1 MRTYNLTSLF
11 PHTVGFEHFDKLFD
25 MANRA
30 AARDHSYPPYNI
42 AKVGDDQYRITMAVA
57 GFGEDDLEIVTQENQ
72 LTVRGRIAEPKEQV
86 QYLHRGIATRA
97 FEHSF
102 QLADFVRVNGASLVN
117 GLLDIELVRE
127 VPEAKKPQT
136 IKVEARS
143 ATGGG
148 TKKQIEGKAE
158 DQKTSAEAGKAAA

>member
-1 MRTYNLTSLF
+1 MRTYNLTTLF

-25 MANRA
+25 MATRT

-42 AKVGDDQYRITMAVA
+42 AKVGEDQYRITMAVA
-57 GFGEDDLEIVTQENQ
+57 GFSGDDLEIVTQENQ
-72 LTVRGRIAEPKEQV
+72 LVVRGRIAEPKEQV
-86 QYLHRGIATRA
+86 QYLHRGIATRT

-102 QLADFVRVNGASLVN
+102 QLADFVKVTGANLVN

-136 IKVEARS
+136 IRVQTKAVGS
-143 ATGGG
+143 GGE
-148 TKKQIEGKAE
+148 KKQIEGQAE
-158 DQKTSAEAGKAAA
+158 ESEAA

>member
-11 PHTVGFEHFDKLFD
+11 PHTVGFEHFDKMFD
-25 MANRA
+25 SATRA

-57 GFGEDDLEIVTQENQ
+57 GFAEDDLEIVTQENQ
-72 LTVRGRIAEPKEQV
+72 LTVRGRIAETKEQV
-86 QYLHRGIATRA
+86 QYLHRGIAARA

-102 QLADFVRVNGASLVN
+102 QLADFVKVTGANLVN

-136 IKVEARS
+136 IKVQAKGVS
-143 ATGGG
+143 GGG
-148 TKKQIEGKAE
+148 TKKQIEGT
-158 DQKTSAEAGKAAA
+158 TSETKAA